1 VSTTQYLTDAATRHQ
16 VFLQRYGAGQSKE
29 AQKTLNRLRREIN
42 ARLAQEP
49 TVFQRNRLQSVL
61 NDVNQL
67 SKDAFGQI
75 TRGTIHG
82 AQKLAPVEA
91 STSVSLFN
99 KATNVEAGFTM
110 PAESAL
116 IQSVMGS
123 AMAVNT
129 GSAITIENALRQF
142 GTRKTEQIM
151 RAISDGV
158 SLGDTTPMI
167 SKKVGQMIST
177 LQRRQ
182 LDALVKTITNHTSS
196 IARKTVYDA
205 NNDILKGY
213 QWVATLDNR
222 TTMICGSRDGKVF
235 PVTEGSPMPPAHWNC
250 RSTTIPKVK
259 PEFDIGSEKGGKR
272 PSVGA
277 TGAKQVSS
285 RTSYGGWLKK
295 QPIEFVDEALG
306 VERSRLFRAGK
317 LTIDKFVDPTGRVY
331 TLGELQRMNPIAF
344 IEGTVGE
351 AAVPVKPKP
360 KPKPKPKKKK
370 GFVLGDDVTVMGDR
384 AAYERDLNNNH
395 PDMIALAAKL
405 PKPKTI
411 RPPMD
416 KKGKLRSDGGG
427 AFYRSSESLVVA
439 TAEKRGGNV
448 LRHEY
453 GHHLDYMLYPE
464 YRGFSISHTDEAF
477 LKAYNDDRKLLG
489 LHRSKTKFEAMEKF
503 QRRFYDLEKV
513 ELSSGRSYTKAE
525 IKDINTTGISDNFDS
540 LTFGQFQDNY
550 GGYGHGKAY
559 YKHKPMRY
567 KEIFAN
573 FYYLKGSDQWETA
586 KELFPNL
593 TREFDRIVKEALNE

>member
-1 VSTTQYLTDAATRHQ
+1 MSTTQYLTDAATRHQ

-49 TVFQRNRLQSVL
+49 TVFQRNRLQAVL

-91 STSVSLFN
+91 GFSANLFN
-99 KATNVEAGFTM
+99 KATNLETGFTV

-129 GSAITIENALRQF
+129 GSAITIENALEQF
-142 GTRKTEQIM
+142 GKRKSAQIM
-151 RAISDGV
+151 KAISDGV

-167 SKKVGQMIST
+167 AKKVGTMIST

-196 IARKTVYDA
+196 IARKEVYDA
-205 NNDILKGY
+205 NNDILDGY
-213 QWVATLDNR
+213 QWVATLDNK

-235 PVTEGSPMPPAHWNC
+235 SMVEGSAMPPAHWNC

-259 PEFDIGSEKGGKR
+259 KEFDIGSDKGGKR

-277 TGAKQVSS
+277 TGVKQVSS
-285 RTSYGGWLKK
+285 RTSYGGWLKR
-295 QPIEFVDEALG
+295 QPAAFVDEALG

-317 LTIDKFVDPTGRVY
+317 LTLDKFVDPTGRVY
-331 TLGELQRMNPIAF
+331 TLEQLQSMNPIAF
-344 IEGTVGE
+344 IEDTVP
-351 AAVPVKPKP
+351 AIAPI

-370 GFVLGDDVTVMGDR
+370 GIVLDDVDVQGDR
-384 AAYERDLNNNH
+384 AAYEKELNNNH
-395 PDMIALAAKL
+395 PDMVALAVKL
-405 PKPKTI
+405 DKPKTI
-411 RPPMD
+411 RPPKD

-427 AFYRSSESLVVA
+427 AFYRSDEALVVA
-439 TAEKRGGNV
+439 TTEKRGGNV

-453 GHHLDYMLYPE
+453 GHHIDYMLFKE
-464 YRGFSISHTDEAF
+464 YKYHSISHTDEGF

-489 LHRSKTKFEAMEKF
+489 LHRSKTKFDAMKAF
-503 QRRFYDLEKV
+503 QARFYDLEKV
-513 ELSSGRSYTKAE
+513 ELSSGRSYTKAS
-525 IKDINTTGISDNFDS
+525 IKDMNTTGISDNFDS
-540 LTFGQFQDNY
+540 LTFGQFQDSY
-550 GGYGHGKAY
+550 GGYGHGKSY

-573 FYYLKGSDQWETA
+573 FYYLKGSKHWDTA